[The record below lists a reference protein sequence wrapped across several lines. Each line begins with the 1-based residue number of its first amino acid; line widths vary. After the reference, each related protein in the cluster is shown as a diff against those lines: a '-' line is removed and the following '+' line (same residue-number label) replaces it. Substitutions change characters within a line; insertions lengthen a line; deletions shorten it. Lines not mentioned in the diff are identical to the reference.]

1 MLHHNETDLDVQRL
15 MHEIRASVAGRN
27 DTEDEQTAPPRPPA
41 AVAAQT
47 NGHWEQKNHYHVN
60 DLLRFH
66 GDEFVGN
73 AYRAILG
80 REPDEAGMAHHLEGL
95 ASGRFN
101 KIDVLASLHSS
112 PEGRQS
118 QVQLDGLSLPVV
130 VRRLGR
136 VPVIGY
142 FVRLGVA
149 VLRLPNTLQHHNR
162 FEFYTWSQQRRAT
175 ELQDQQH
182 KQLSESLQLI
192 SAQMLEI
199 MQGAAEQ
206 QRANELALAQQEQLA
221 NDRDAETRTYFDK
234 STHKLTSEIT
244 AVTEKIAS
252 LTKEI
257 AVVSADVA
265 SLRKEIA
272 QAGEQN
278 TSLQQA
284 VGQQQLAL
292 TQQQT
297 ENQRLA
303 DQLQPLRLRQEKSE
317 TELLM
322 QERRLT
328 VLLEEVG
335 RNSPA
340 ANKRN
345 LSAVAAVEADHL
357 LDPLYAAFED
367 EFRGPT
373 DEVRRRLQVYIPFL
387 HDAGIK
393 CDVLDVGCGRGE
405 WLELLKS
412 ESIEARGVDH
422 NRVFV
427 ERCRHAALNVIQQD
441 ALAYLRS
448 LTDGSLSV
456 VTAFHVVEHVPF
468 EMLIKLLDEIV
479 RTLKPGGMIIFETPN
494 PENFMVGSY
503 SFYADPT
510 HRNPIPSKTLQF
522 LLESRGLKTIEV
534 LKLRS
539 WDEAKLEGDTE
550 LVKRFNEYFYSAPDY
565 AVIAGK
571 P

>member
-27 DTEDEQTAPPRPPA
+27 DPEDEQTAPPRPPA

-118 QVQLDGLSLPVV
+118 QVQLDGLSLPVA

-221 NDRDAETRTYFDK
+221 NDRDAETRSYFDK
-234 STHKLTSEIT
+234 CTHQLTSEIT

-387 HDAGIK
+387 HNAGIK
-393 CDVLDVGCGRGE
+393 SDVLDVGCGRGE